1 MLQILFMFIFV
12 QVTMEI
18 EHQDIQKTP
27 STIYFVE
34 EMKPEYIEYIDACK
48 IRAQTDSAYWQV
60 LKESMSTGMI
70 QLDGDDGN
78 DSNTNVS
85 DNVSTDNMSAD
96 DTSIKSLLEY
106 QIKMLENLNYA
117 VDMLTEKCD
126 ELTKYCAKL
135 ANRLKKYG
143 VEHDTTVDVNGITS
157 NNVMPE
163 TSISLKRRVHT
174 DNDSTTDSLE
184 ESSNNVET
192 VEV

>member
-70 QLDGDDGN
+70 QLDSDGDSD
-78 DSNTNVS
+78 TNVS
-85 DNVSTDNMSAD
+85 ADNVSTDNMSAD

-143 VEHDTTVDVNGITS
+143 VEHDNTVDVNGITS

-163 TSISLKRRVHT
+163 SISLKRRVHT

-184 ESSNNVET
+184 SSNNVET

>member
-85 DNVSTDNMSAD
+85 DNVSTDNMSVD

-163 TSISLKRRVHT
+163 SISLKRRVHT

>member
-1 MLQILFMFIFV
+1 MFMFIFV

-18 EHQDIQKTP
+18 EQQDIQKTP

-70 QLDGDDGN
+70 QLDSDNN
-78 DSNTNVS
+78 DSNTNIS
-85 DNVSTDNMSAD
+85 ANEDNMSAD

>member
-70 QLDGDDGN
+70 QLDSDNCDDGN
-78 DSNTNVS
+78 DSNTNIS
-85 DNVSTDNMSAD
+85 ANEDNMSTD

-143 VEHDTTVDVNGITS
+143 IEHDTTVDVNGITS

-163 TSISLKRRVHT
+163 SISLKRRVHT

-184 ESSNNVET
+184 SSNNVET

>member
-70 QLDGDDGN
+70 QLDSDNCDDGN
-78 DSNTNVS
+78 DSNTNIS
-85 DNVSTDNMSAD
+85 ANEDNMSTD

-143 VEHDTTVDVNGITS
+143 VEHDNTVDVNGITS

-163 TSISLKRRVHT
+163 SISLKRRVHT

-184 ESSNNVET
+184 SSNNVET

>member
-34 EMKPEYIEYIDACK
+34 EMKPEYVEYIDACK

-70 QLDGDDGN
+70 QLDSDG

-143 VEHDTTVDVNGITS
+143 VEHDNTVDVNGITS

-163 TSISLKRRVHT
+163 SISLKRRVHT

-184 ESSNNVET
+184 SSNNVET